1 MARRER
7 GPSQF
12 GVGDTTR
19 SERPE
24 SGDGLAALGNG
35 TVTATPDVVRADTG
49 AGPGSGPARSA
60 GWRLRNW
67 RLRTKLLA
75 VLLIPTVCALALGGL
90 RVRSDLQA
98 ATEFNNLANQIRL
111 ETAVADLVQQLQR
124 ERDLSVSYVASNKKV
139 DRVVLERQLRRVNDT
154 SEAFNAKISELS
166 SDLNPAAVERFQ
178 VAAKQLDRLNS
189 LRNSVRDTQYPAEA
203 VQRTYSESIETLIG
217 LGEQTISEI
226 NDPELVRLHLTTN
239 AIARIKEQESLKRAI
254 LLDVFQRKAFT
265 PSQLRSLQAAD
276 AELEAAR
283 NDFRKSAT
291 PEQAKIYD
299 DTVTGLIVDTANDMQ
314 ESAINQQAATGKKDF
329 TQLTSE
335 KWDIAATLTVNL
347 TRDVENLLVEQL
359 QNKTDVAAGDARQS
373 AYIQSGIV
381 LAVLALALLMAL
393 FVARSIL
400 NPLRTLRRTALDV
413 ADHGL
418 PDAVERILADPNPED
433 AAKTAVE
440 PVPVHTREE
449 VGQVARAFD
458 AVHGEAVRLAAQQAL
473 LRDNVNAMFVNLSRR
488 SQALVERQLNLI
500 DRLEQD
506 EQDPDQLASLFEL
519 DHLATRMRR
528 NSENLLVLS
537 GTDLSRRLTRPVP
550 AAEVL
555 GAAVSEVEQY
565 ARVQVGQTP
574 DLTVQGRAVNDLV
587 HLIAEL
593 LDNATAFSD
602 PVTKVTVRT
611 AKTRKGE
618 LAIEIQDRGVGMG
631 DQEILDANERLADP
645 PDVDVAVSR
654 RMGLYVV
661 ARLAKRHDIKVRLRG
676 NEDIEGG
683 TTALVIVPET
693 LVAFPGQA
701 APSTPPSGSGIA
713 GAFGMSPSPAPAPS
727 PAEHTTE
734 IGTTATRASGIAG
747 AFGGA
752 TGAMPRVDESSPS
765 IPVSFVPSP
774 LTDTGAGATAVP
786 VYNETSA
793 RDEILAQDS
802 TPSERWR
809 RDQLAAVE
817 PEGSFGEPTL
827 FTAYEDRQEEEGEI
841 SFEPG
846 YETTQFVPIPPIDDE
861 PASSNGVS
869 RAPVDT
875 ELAHRNGTSEASRK
889 QVEHDLDAP
898 TERLP
903 IYEAVLSQWF
913 QAVGSETS
921 ASAAAPVPPAA
932 DSPEPAETNGRV
944 ESKLGGTD
952 KGAVEYIDEPVTTPP
967 LSDGPEP
974 ELPTRTPKPVPAVA
988 PTTTSAAG
996 LPVRQPRS
1004 RVKQAVEEEVT
1015 APAEQERVVE
1025 PEPVVEETP
1034 AAAPT
1039 SESAWQSPA
1048 DEGWQAAQALLNKTP
1063 ESKTAAG
1070 LPKRTPKA
1078 QLVPGSAAPKP
1089 QAVTQTAQRPPLPPR
1104 SADAVRGRMS
1114 SLQSGVRRGRHAL
1127 IEAYAGDQSSRQNE
1141 EQE

>member
-1 MARRER
+1 MPVKQDL
-7 GPSQF
+7 G
-12 GVGDTTR
+12 
-19 SERPE
+19 
-24 SGDGLAALGNG
+24 AAP
-35 TVTATPDVVRADTG
+35 A
-49 AGPGSGPARSA
+49 SGPARSA
-60 GWRLRNW
+60 GWLLRNW

-75 VLLIPTVCALALGGL
+75 VLLIPTICALALGGL

-154 SEAFNAKISELS
+154 SEAFSNRIAELS

-178 VAAKQLDRLNS
+178 VAFQQLNRLNQ

-226 NDPELVRLHLTTN
+226 NDPLLVRLHLTTN

-283 NDFRKSAT
+283 NDFRKSAS

-314 ESAINQQAATGKKDF
+314 ESAINQQQLGRKDF

-347 TRDVENLLVEQL
+347 TRDVENLLIEQL
-359 QNKTDVAAGDARQS
+359 QTQTDVAAGNARQS
-373 AYIQSGIV
+373 AYVQSGIV
-381 LAVLALALLMAL
+381 LVVLALALLMAL

-433 AAKTAVE
+433 AAKNAVE
-440 PVPVHTREE
+440 PVPVHSREE
-449 VGQVARAFD
+449 IGQVARAFD

-574 DLTVQGRAVNDLV
+574 EITVQGRAVNDLV

-631 DQEILDANERLADP
+631 DQEIIDANDRLADP

-693 LVAFPGQA
+693 LIAIPG
-701 APSTPPSGSGIA
+701 APSTPPSGSSGLA
-713 GAFGMSPSPAPAPS
+713 SAFGMQQ
-727 PAEHTTE
+727 PAELTTE
-734 IGTTATRASGIAG
+734 FGHTGQTGLTDFGSQPNTANRASGIAG
-747 AFGGA
+747 AFGGV
-752 TGAMPRVDESSPS
+752 TGAMPKIDESSPS
-765 IPVSFVPSP
+765 IPVSFVPSS

-786 VYNETSA
+786 VYSEPPA
-793 RDEILAQDS
+793 EDP

-809 RDQLAAVE
+809 RDQLAAME

-827 FTAYEDRQEEEGEI
+827 FTAYEDRQEDSGEM

-846 YETTQFVPIPPIDDE
+846 YETTQFVPIPPSEDE
-861 PASSNGVS
+861 PAISNGVS
-869 RAPVDT
+869 RASVDT
-875 ELAHRNGTSEASRK
+875 ELAHRNGTSETSRK
-889 QVEHDLDAP
+889 AVEHDLDAP

-913 QAVGSETS
+913 QSVGSETS
-921 ASAAAPVPPAA
+921 ASAAQPVPPAA
-932 DSPEPAETNGRV
+932 ENAEGAKAAGSTEAKPER
-944 ESKLGGTD
+944 S
-952 KGAVEYIDEPVTTPP
+952 AVEYIDEPVTTPP

-974 ELPTRTPKPVPAVA
+974 ELPTRKPKSVPAVA
-988 PTTTSAAG
+988 PTTSAAG
-996 LPVRQPRS
+996 LPVRQPRAKV
-1004 RVKQAVEEEVT
+1004 RPAVEEAVV

-1034 AAAPT
+1034 AAEPT

-1048 DEGWQAAQALLNKTP
+1048 DEGWQAAQALLNKAP

-1089 QAVTQTAQRPPLPPR
+1089 QGTTQTAQRPLPPR
-1104 SADAVRGRMS
+1104 TADAVRGRMS

>member
-1 MARRER
+1 M
-7 GPSQF
+7 
-12 GVGDTTR
+12 
-19 SERPE
+19 
-24 SGDGLAALGNG
+24 N
-35 TVTATPDVVRADTG
+35 VTPNAVKADVT

-75 VLLIPTVCALALGGL
+75 VLLIPTVCALVLGGL
-90 RVRSDLQA
+90 RVRTDLQA
-98 ATEFNNLANQIRL
+98 ATELNNLANQIRL

-154 SEAFNAKISELS
+154 SEAFSNKIAELS

-178 VAAKQLDRLNS
+178 VAFNQLNRLNS

-203 VQRTYSESIETLIG
+203 VQRTYSESIDTLIN

-265 PSQLRSLQAAD
+265 PSQLRALQSAD
-276 AELEAAR
+276 AELAAAR

-314 ESAINQQAATGKKDF
+314 ESAINQQAGKKDF

-359 QNKTDVAAGDARQS
+359 QNKTDSLAGATRTQAYLAS
-373 AYIQSGIV
+373 ALV
-381 LAVLALALLMAL
+381 LAFLALALVMAL

-693 LVAFPGQA
+693 LVAAPGA
-701 APSTPPSGSGIA
+701 ATSTPPSGSGSLA
-713 GAFGMSPSPAPAPS
+713 SAFGMSAPAQTGT
-727 PAEHTTE
+727 ELTTE

-752 TGAMPRVDESSPS
+752 TGSVPRIDESSPS

-793 RDEILAQDS
+793 HDEVPAQDS

-827 FTAYEDRQEEEGEI
+827 FTAYEDRHEEDGEI

-846 YETTQFVPIPPIDDE
+846 YETTQFVPIPPIDAE
-861 PASSNGVS
+861 PASGNGVA

-921 ASAAAPVPPAA
+921 ASSAVPVPPAA
-932 DSPEPAETNGRV
+932 ESPEPAQTNGRV
-944 ESKLGGTD
+944 ESRLGGLGKD
-952 KGAVEYIDEPVTTPP
+952 KAEKSGVDYIDEPVTTPP

>member
-1 MARRER
+1 M
-7 GPSQF
+7 
-12 GVGDTTR
+12 T
-19 SERPE
+19 
-24 SGDGLAALGNG
+24 AA
-35 TVTATPDVVRADTG
+35 PDVVKQDVGT
-49 AGPGSGPARSA
+49 GPGSGPARSA

-75 VLLIPTVCALALGGL
+75 VLLIPTVCALVLGGL

-98 ATEFNNLANQIRL
+98 ATELNNLANQIRL

-166 SDLNPAAVERFQ
+166 SDLNSAAVERFQ

-203 VQRTYSESIETLIG
+203 VQRTYSESIETLIS

-359 QNKTDVAAGDARQS
+359 QNKTDQAAGDTRTQ
-373 AYIQSGIV
+373 AYIASALV
-381 LAVLALALLMAL
+381 LAFLALALLMAL

-693 LVAFPGQA
+693 LIAFPGQT
-701 APSTPPSGSGIA
+701 PVSTPPSGSGSLA
-713 GAFGMSPSPAPAPS
+713 SAFGMSASAPAPA
-727 PAEHTTE
+727 ELTTE

-752 TGAMPRVDESSPS
+752 TGVTPRIDESSPSNPS

-786 VYNETSA
+786 VYSEPPVE
-793 RDEILAQDS
+793 DV

-827 FTAYEDRQEEEGEI
+827 FTAYEDRQEEDGEI

-846 YETTQFVPIPPIDDE
+846 YETTQFVPIPPIEDE
-861 PASSNGVS
+861 HHSSNGVS
-869 RAPVDT
+869 RASVDQGHV
-875 ELAHRNGTSEASRK
+875 ELGMAHRNGTSEASRK
-889 QVEHDLDAP
+889 QIEHDLDAP

-913 QAVGSETS
+913 QAVGSETN
-921 ASAAAPVPPAA
+921 ASAAQPVPAA
-932 DSPEPAETNGRV
+932 AEHDAPAEPNGRV
-944 ESKLGGTD
+944 ESGLGATD
-952 KGAVEYIDEPVTTPP
+952 KGEKSAVEYIDEPPSTPP

-974 ELPTRTPKPVPAVA
+974 ELPTRTRKPVPAVA

-996 LPVRQPRS
+996 LPVRQPRAK
-1004 RVKQAVEEEVT
+1004 VQPAVEEPVT

-1034 AAAPT
+1034 AAALT

-1048 DEGWQAAQALLNKTP
+1048 DEGWQAAQALLNKAP
-1063 ESKTAAG
+1063 ESKTSAG

-1089 QAVTQTAQRPPLPPR
+1089 QSLTQTAQRPPLPPR

-1114 SLQSGVRRGRHAL
+1114 SLQSGVRKGRHAL

>member
-1 MARRER
+1 M
-7 GPSQF
+7 
-12 GVGDTTR
+12 
-19 SERPE
+19 
-24 SGDGLAALGNG
+24 N
-35 TVTATPDVVRADTG
+35 VTPNPVKHDVG
-49 AGPGSGPARSA
+49 AGPGAGSTRSA

-75 VLLIPTVCALALGGL
+75 VLLIPTICALALGGL
-90 RVRSDLQA
+90 RVRTDLQA

-124 ERDLSVSYVASNKKV
+124 ERDLSVSYVASNQKV

-154 SEAFNAKISELS
+154 SEAFSNKIAELS

-178 VAAKQLDRLNS
+178 VAFNQLNRLNS

-203 VQRTYSESIETLIG
+203 VQRTYSESIETLIN

-226 NDPELVRLHLTTN
+226 SDSALVRLHLTTN

-265 PSQLRSLQAAD
+265 PSQLRSLQAAN

-299 DTVTGLIVDTANDMQ
+299 DTVTGLIVDNANDMQ
-314 ESAINQQAATGKKDF
+314 ESAVNQQAGAKDF
-329 TQLTSE
+329 SQITPE

-359 QNKTDVAAGDARQS
+359 QNKTDELAGDTRTR
-373 AYIQSGIV
+373 AYVESGIV
-381 LAVLALALLMAL
+381 LAILALALLMAL

-418 PDAVERILADPNPED
+418 PDAVERILADANPED

-449 VGQVARAFD
+449 IGQVARAFD

-631 DQEILDANERLADP
+631 DQEIIDANDRLADP

-693 LVAFPGQA
+693 LVAIPGQA
-701 APSTPPSGSGIA
+701 PVSTPPSGSA
-713 GAFGMSPSPAPAPS
+713 GLASAFGMSPNASSPSMSPVPMPLA

-747 AFGGA
+747 AFGGVTGA
-752 TGAMPRVDESSPS
+752 TGTTGFTPRIDESSPS
-765 IPVSFVPSP
+765 IPVNFVPSSI
-774 LTDTGAGATAVP
+774 TDTGAGATAIP
-786 VYNETSA
+786 VYSEPPIEDA
-793 RDEILAQDS
+793 

-809 RDQLAAVE
+809 RDQLSAVE

-827 FTAYEDRQEEEGEI
+827 FTAYEDRNEEAGEI

-846 YETTQFVPIPPIDDE
+846 YETTQFVPISPIDDE
-861 PASSNGVS
+861 RSSSNGVS
-869 RAPVDT
+869 RASAD
-875 ELAHRNGTSEASRK
+875 EGLLDLGMAHRNGTSDASRK
-889 QVEHDLDAP
+889 KIEHDLDAP

-921 ASAAAPVPPAA
+921 ASAAQPVRSAAEDDSPAA
-932 DSPEPAETNGRV
+932 TNGHV
-944 ESKLGGTD
+944 ESRLGGTD
-952 KGAVEYIDEPVTTPP
+952 KGSVEYIDEPPTVPP

-974 ELPTRTPKPVPAVA
+974 ELPTRSRKPVPAVA

-996 LPVRQPRS
+996 LPVRTPRS
-1004 RVKQAVEEEVT
+1004 KIQPAAEEVP

-1048 DEGWQAAQALLNKTP
+1048 DEGWHAAQALLNKTP
-1063 ESKTAAG
+1063 ETKTTAG

-1078 QLVPGSAAPKP
+1078 QLVPGSAAPK
-1089 QAVTQTAQRPPLPPR
+1089 TQSLTSTAQRPPLPPR
-1104 SADAVRGRMS
+1104 TADAVRGRMS
-1114 SLQSGVRRGRHAL
+1114 SLQSGVKRGRHAL